1 MYVGTS
7 VGLADGRVLGAT
19 EGNNV
24 GLPAVYEGEHV
35 GDSVG

>member
-7 VGLADGRVLGAT
+7 VGLVDGRAVGTT

-24 GLPAVYEGEHV
+24 GLPGVYEGEHV
-35 GDSVG
+35 GNSVG